1 MIPTKT
7 DIEIE
12 GSLPGEAVQMTLDTD
27 SLAHLMSVLTNLY
40 SNKTLAIV
48 REYSTNALDSHI
60 ESGNTDPI
68 QVTTPT
74 DFQPY
79 FTVRDFGVGMDAET
93 IRNVYSRYGA
103 STKRGTNSQNGML
116 GLGSKS
122 ALTYTSQF
130 NITGVKDGIKTYVVV
145 SRAADGSGV
154 MKIISQS
161 NTTEPNGV
169 TISIPVANR
178 REIENVA
185 HDFFRFWQP
194 GTVLLNG
201 KDPSVVEGLQLGKFS
216 VTDQVNGD
224 HIVMGNVAYP
234 IPAESRIFKNIH
246 SRTSVIVHV
255 SMGEVNFTPSRESLH
270 MTSLTKATLDRLRGE
285 FGAAV
290 RAHIEEKID
299 KAPSHAEAVKNYFE
313 IQKTNLSVY
322 ASSIRYKGEEI
333 PYSTSFTWVYSL
345 GNGTTYSAS
354 HTEFKRLFNGRIA
367 IIHGYEYAKIHST
380 HRQKLRLFLDENK
393 IDATVV
399 YFTKEVKH
407 AKWLADIPQFSWDE
421 VSAIRLN
428 RPKTTGSQSD
438 LYDMIDHAGY
448 RVHNQKIDLKKKVVY
463 ASPTMFAA
471 DDIKNQVA
479 RFLTNQPDVQLVLV
493 NKNKWKS
500 FTTEIPKAV
509 YIEDAVKQTVTDYV
523 NGLTNEEKL
532 FLRSN
537 WKDRS
542 FCAKLNAN
550 NIADPAISSAI
561 RALKT
566 DGISEKT
573 AKKYDIMRDVAVR
586 WGVKGFP
593 NFLADSERLFE
604 DYPLLNVYSH
614 SSVYNYPIEH
624 VYMYMNT
631 VYRTKQKTLRKR
643 GNQ

>member
-7 DIEIE
+7 DIEIQ
-12 GSLPGEAVQMTLDTD
+12 GSLPGEDVQMTLDTG

-145 SRAADGSGV
+145 SRSADGSGV

-169 TISIPVANR
+169 TISIPVTNR
-178 REIENVA
+178 RDIENVA
-185 HDFFRFWQP
+185 HGFFRFWKP

-201 KDPSVVEGLQLGKFS
+201 KDPSALEGLQLGRFT
-216 VTDQVNGD
+216 VTDQINGD

-234 IPAESRIFKNIH
+234 LPADNRIFKTAH
-246 SRTSVIVHV
+246 SRTSVVAYV
-255 SMGEVNFTPSRESLH
+255 DMGEVNFTPSRESLH
-270 MTSLTKATLDRLRGE
+270 MTSLTKATLDNLRIE
-285 FGAAV
+285 FGNLV

-322 ASSIRYKGEEI
+322 ASSIKYKGEEI
-333 PYSTSFTWVYSL
+333 PYSTSFTWLYNL
-345 GNGTTYSAS
+345 GMGTTYSA
-354 HTEFKRLFNGRIA
+354 HHIEFKKMFYGRIA
-367 IIHGYEYAKIHST
+367 IVHGYEYAKIHSN
-380 HRQKLRLFLDENK
+380 HRKKLRLFLDEK
-393 IDATVV
+393 KLDSTTV

-407 AKWLADIPQFSWDE
+407 AKWLEDIPQFSWEE
-421 VSAIRLN
+421 VSAVKLN
-428 RPKTTGSQSD
+428 LPKAAGSSSD
-438 LYDMIDHAGY
+438 LYDAIDGLGY
-448 RVHNQKIDLKKKVVY
+448 RISNQKIDLTKKIVY
-463 ASPTMFAA
+463 ASPTMFASE
-471 DDIKNQVA
+471 DIKDQVA

-500 FTTEIPKAV
+500 FKTEIPKAV
-509 YIEDAVKQTVTDYV
+509 YIEDAVKQAVNDYV
-523 NGLTNEEKL
+523 NGLTNEEKV

-537 WKDRS
+537 WKDRN
-542 FCAKLNAN
+542 FCAKLNASKV
-550 NIADPAISSAI
+550 ADPAISTAI
-561 RALKT
+561 KALRA
-566 DGISEKT
+566 DGVSEKT
-573 AKKYDIMRDVAVR
+573 AKKYEIMRDVAVR
-586 WGVKGFP
+586 WGITGFP

-604 DYPLLNVYSH
+604 AYPLLNVYSH
-614 SSVYNYPIEH
+614 SSIYNYPIEH
-624 VYMYMNT
+624 VYMYINT
-631 VYRTKQKTLRKR
+631 VYRTKQKP
-643 GNQ
+643 